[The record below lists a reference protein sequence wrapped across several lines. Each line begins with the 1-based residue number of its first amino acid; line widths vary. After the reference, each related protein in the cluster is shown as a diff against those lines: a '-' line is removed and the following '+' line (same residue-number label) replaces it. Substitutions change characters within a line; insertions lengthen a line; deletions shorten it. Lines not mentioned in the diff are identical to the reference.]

1 MSVSLARVESSVSRG
16 DASLL
21 RVRAL
26 FVLLGA
32 AESAFVPFVP
42 LLLHDRGLD
51 PQAIGAELALM
62 SAVGFAA
69 GPLWGYLAD
78 RVIGRERTLAVCL
91 VGTVG
96 GALLFQFAH
105 SEAAL
110 ALTGSVAW
118 LFRSPNMAL
127 ADALALDRLG
137 PNRRDA
143 YGSVRLWMSAS
154 FAVGA
159 LIWGAAIETAGI
171 GVMAPAY
178 AAATAVNAVLV
189 ILVFRGRWP
198 RPVEPDADARSMRVV
213 VAGPAFMLFLVAIF
227 LSFAPYTAA
236 YNFAAVR
243 IAALGGGAVFVGLAA
258 CLQAAAEVPSMIATK
273 RLSRRLRPAYIFAL
287 GAGFSIVV
295 YVVWSVVANPAA
307 LAAMR
312 IVAGVG
318 FGLTS
323 VAMVV
328 IVDELVPVSLRA
340 TGQAASKAVSTGIAP
355 VVGLFGGGLVYG
367 YLGAPA
373 LFIGAGVLTVLA
385 VVAVRAAERT
395 LLRSGP

>member
-1 MSVSLARVESSVSRG
+1 MSRG

-26 FVLLGA
+26 FLLLGA

-42 LLLHDRGLD
+42 LLLRDRGLD
-51 PQAIGAELALM
+51 PQAIGAALALM
-62 SAVGFAA
+62 SAVGFAS

-78 RVIGRERTLAVCL
+78 RVIGRERTLALCL
-91 VGTVG
+91 SGTVA
-96 GALLFQFAH
+96 GALLLAFAH
-105 SEAAL
+105 GEVAL

-118 LFRSPNMAL
+118 FFRSPNMAL

-159 LIWGAAIETAGI
+159 IAWGAVIETAGI
-171 GVMAPAY
+171 GVMAPLY
-178 AAATAVNAVLV
+178 AACTALNALLV
-189 ILVFRGRWP
+189 VLVFRGRWP
-198 RPVEPDADARSMRVV
+198 RALDVDAATRSMRAI
-213 VAGPAFMLFLVAIF
+213 VAAPAFMLFLVALF
-227 LSFAPYTAA
+227 LSFAPYSAA

-258 CLQAAAEVPSMIATK
+258 GLQAAAEVPSMIATT
-273 RLSRRLRPAYIFAL
+273 RLARRLRPVHIFAA
-287 GAGFSIVV
+287 GAAFSVIV
-295 YVVWSVVANPAA
+295 YAVWAVVANPAA

-312 IVAGVG
+312 IVGGVG

-328 IVDELVPVSLRA
+328 IVDDLVPVSLRA
-340 TGQAASKAVSTGIAP
+340 TGQAAAKGVSMGFAP

-373 LFIGAGVLTVLA
+373 LFVVAGLLTVLA
-385 VVAVRAAERT
+385 AFAAHSAETAQLRAVEHT
-395 LLRSGP
+395 

>member
-1 MSVSLARVESSVSRG
+1 MSRG

-32 AESAFVPFVP
+32 AESVFVPFIP
-42 LLLHDRGLD
+42 LLLRHRGLD
-51 PQAIGAELALM
+51 PQAIGAALALM

-78 RVIGRERTLAVCL
+78 RVIGRERTLALCL

-96 GALLFQFAH
+96 GAMLLQFAH
-105 SEAAL
+105 GEAAL
-110 ALTGSVAW
+110 TLTGSVAW

-159 LIWGAAIETAGI
+159 LAWGAVIQTAGI

-178 AAATAVNAVLV
+178 AASTAVNAALV

-198 RPVEPDADARSMRVV
+198 RPLEPEANARPMRVV
-213 VAGPAFMLFLVAIF
+213 VAAPAFMLFLVAIF
-227 LSFAPYTAA
+227 LVFAPYTAT
-236 YNFAAVR
+236 YNFAALR

-258 CLQAAAEVPSMIATK
+258 CLQAAAEVPSMMATSK
-273 RLSRRLRPAYIFAL
+273 LAGRLRPAHIFAL
-287 GAGFSIVV
+287 GAGLSIIVYIVWAVV
-295 YVVWSVVANPAA
+295 TNPAA

-312 IVAGVG
+312 IVGGLG
-318 FGLTS
+318 FGLTA

-340 TGQAASKAVSTGIAP
+340 TGQAASKAVSTGFAP
-355 VVGLFGGGLVYG
+355 VIGLFGGGLIYG
-367 YLGAPA
+367 YFGAPA
-373 LFIGAGVLTVLA
+373 LFIVAGVLTVLA
-385 VVAVRAAERT
+385 AVAVRSAERT
-395 LLRSGP
+395 QLRAVEQ

>member
-1 MSVSLARVESSVSRG
+1 MSRG

-26 FVLLGA
+26 FLLLGA

-51 PQAIGAELALM
+51 AQALGAALALM
-62 SAVGFAA
+62 SAVGFAS
-69 GPLWGYLAD
+69 GPLWGYVAD
-78 RVIGRERTLAVCL
+78 RVIGRERTLALCL
-91 VGTVG
+91 AGTVA
-96 GALLFQFAH
+96 GALLLAFAH
-105 SEAAL
+105 GEVAL
-110 ALTGSVAW
+110 TVTGSVAW
-118 LFRSPNMAL
+118 FFRSPNSAL

-137 PNRRDA
+137 SHRRDA

-159 LIWGAAIETAGI
+159 IVWGAVIEAAGI

-178 AAATAVNAVLV
+178 AACTALNALLV
-189 ILVFRGRWP
+189 VFVFHGRWP
-198 RPVEPDADARSMRVV
+198 RPLEVDAATRSMRAV
-213 VAGPAFMLFLVAIF
+213 VAAPAFVLFLVALF
-227 LSFAPYTAA
+227 LSFAPYTAT

-258 CLQAAAEVPSMIATK
+258 GLQAAAEVPSMMATR
-273 RLSRRLRPAYIFAL
+273 RLARRLRPAHIFAL
-287 GAGFSIVV
+287 GAAFSVLV
-295 YVVWSVVANPAA
+295 YAVWAVVANPAA

-312 IVAGVG
+312 VVAGVG

-340 TGQAASKAVSTGIAP
+340 TGQAAAKAVSMGFAP

-367 YLGAPA
+367 YLGAPS
-373 LFIGAGVLTVLA
+373 LFIAAGLLTVLSAIAARSAETAQLRA
-385 VVAVRAAERT
+385 VEHT
-395 LLRSGP
+395 

>member
-1 MSVSLARVESSVSRG
+1 VSRG

-26 FVLLGA
+26 FCLLGA

-42 LLLHDRGLD
+42 LLLLDRGLD
-51 PQAIGAELALM
+51 AQALGAVLALM

-78 RVIGRERTLAVCL
+78 RALGRERTLALCL

-96 GALLFQFAH
+96 GALLLAFAH

-110 ALTGSVAW
+110 ALTGSVTW
-118 LFRSPNMAL
+118 FFRSPNAAL

-137 PNRRDA
+137 VSRRDA

-159 LIWGAAIETAGI
+159 IAWGAVIEAFGI
-171 GVMAPAY
+171 GVMAPVY
-178 AAATAVNAVLV
+178 AACTALNAVLV
-189 ILVFRGRWP
+189 VLVFRGRWP
-198 RPVEPDADARSMRVV
+198 RPLRGKAATRGMGALIASPAVV
-213 VAGPAFMLFLVAIF
+213 LFLVALL
-227 LSFAPYTAA
+227 LSFAPYSAT

-243 IAALGGGAVFVGLAA
+243 IAALGGGAMFVGLAA
-258 CLQAAAEVPSMIATK
+258 GLQAGAEVPSMVATI
-273 RLSRRLRPAYIFAL
+273 RLARRLRPAHIFAA
-287 GAGFSIVV
+287 GAAFYVIV
-295 YVVWSVVANPAA
+295 YAVWAVVANPAA

-312 IVAGVG
+312 IVAGLG

-328 IVDELVPVSLRA
+328 IVDELVPESLRA
-340 TGQAASKAVSTGIAP
+340 TGQAAAKAVAMGFAP
-355 VVGLFGGGLVYG
+355 VVGTFGGGLVYG
-367 YLGAPA
+367 YLGPPA
-373 LFIGAGVLTVLA
+373 LF
-385 VVAVRAAERT
+385 VVAGILTALSAVAAQAAET
-395 LLRSGP
+395 AQLRAVEHA

>member
-1 MSVSLARVESSVSRG
+1 VSRG

-26 FVLLGA
+26 FLLLGL

-42 LLLHDRGLD
+42 LLLRDRGLD
-51 PQAIGAELALM
+51 PQAIGAALALM
-62 SAVGFAA
+62 SAVGFAS

-91 VGTVG
+91 TGTVA
-96 GALLFQFAH
+96 GALLLAFAH
-105 SEAAL
+105 GEAAL

-118 LFRSPNMAL
+118 FFRTPNMAL

-137 PNRRDA
+137 SHRRDA

-159 LIWGAAIETAGI
+159 IAWGAVIETAGI
-171 GVMAPAY
+171 GVMAPLY
-178 AAATAVNAVLV
+178 AGCTALNALLV
-189 ILVFRGRWP
+189 IGVFRGRWP
-198 RPVEPDADARSMRVV
+198 RPLMADPTTRSMRAV
-213 VAGPAFMLFLVAIF
+213 VAAPAFMLFLVALF
-227 LSFAPYTAA
+227 LSFAPYTAT

-258 CLQAAAEVPSMIATK
+258 GLQAAAEVPSMISTT
-273 RLSRRLRPAYIFAL
+273 RLARRLRPAHIFAA
-287 GAGFSIVV
+287 GAAFSVIV
-295 YVVWSVVANPAA
+295 YAIWAVVDNPAA

-312 IVAGVG
+312 ILGGVG
-318 FGLTS
+318 FGLTA

-340 TGQAASKAVSTGIAP
+340 TGQAAAKAVSMGFAP

-373 LFIGAGVLTVLA
+373 LFVVAGLLTVLA
-385 VVAVRAAERT
+385 AIAAHSAET
-395 LLRSGP
+395 AQLRPVEHA

>member
-1 MSVSLARVESSVSRG
+1 VSRG

-26 FVLLGA
+26 FLLLGA
-32 AESAFVPFVP
+32 AESAFVPFIP
-42 LLLHDRGLD
+42 LLLRDRGLD
-51 PQAIGAELALM
+51 PQALGAALALM
-62 SAVGFAA
+62 SAVGFAS
-69 GPLWGYLAD
+69 GPVWGYLAD

-96 GALLFQFAH
+96 GALLLMFAH

-118 LFRSPNMAL
+118 FFRAPNMAL

-137 PNRRDA
+137 PHRRDA

-159 LIWGAAIETAGI
+159 IVWGAVIETAGI
-171 GVMAPAY
+171 GVMAPVY
-178 AAATAVNAVLV
+178 AASTAVNAALV
-189 ILVFRGRWP
+189 VFVFRGRWP
-198 RPVEPDADARSMRVV
+198 RPLEPDTEARPLRVV
-213 VAGPAFMLFLVAIF
+213 VAAPAFMLFLVALF
-227 LSFAPYTAA
+227 LSFAPYTAT

-243 IAALGGGAVFVGLAA
+243 ISALGGGAVFVGLAA
-258 CLQAAAEVPSMIATK
+258 GLQAAGEVPSMIATSK
-273 RLSRRLRPAYIFAL
+273 LARRRPAHLFAL
-287 GAGFSIVV
+287 GAGFSVIV
-295 YVVWSVVANPAA
+295 YVVWAVVADPAA

-312 IVAGVG
+312 IVGGLG

-340 TGQAASKAVSTGIAP
+340 TGQAAAKAVSTGFAP

-367 YLGAPA
+367 YLGAPT
-373 LFIGAGVLTVLA
+373 LFVLAGLLTVLA
-385 VVAVRAAERT
+385 AISARSAET
-395 LLRSGP
+395 AQLRPVEHT

>member
-1 MSVSLARVESSVSRG
+1 MSRG

-21 RVRAL
+21 RIRAL
-26 FVLLGA
+26 FCLLGA

-42 LLLHDRGLD
+42 LLLRDRGLD
-51 PQAIGAELALM
+51 PQALGAALALM
-62 SAVGFAA
+62 SAVGFAS

-78 RVIGRERTLAVCL
+78 SVIGRERTLALCL

-96 GALLFQFAH
+96 GAVLLTFAH

-110 ALTGSVAW
+110 TLTGSVAW
-118 LFRSPNMAL
+118 FFRSPNMAL

-137 PNRRDA
+137 PRRRDA
-143 YGSVRLWMSAS
+143 YGSVRLWMSAA

-159 LIWGAAIETAGI
+159 IASGAVIEAFGI
-171 GVMAPAY
+171 GVMAPLY
-178 AAATAVNAVLV
+178 AAATALTALLV
-189 ILVFRGRWP
+189 MFVFRGRWP
-198 RPVEPDADARSMRVV
+198 RPVKVPGATRSMGLVI
-213 VAGPAFMLFLVAIF
+213 ASPAFMLFLVAVF
-227 LSFAPYTAA
+227 LSFAPYSAA

-258 CLQAAAEVPSMIATK
+258 GLQAAAEVPSMVATT
-273 RLSRRLRPAYIFAL
+273 RLARRLRPAHIFAA
-287 GAGFSIVV
+287 GAAFSVIV
-295 YVVWSVVANPAA
+295 YAVWAVVANPAA

-328 IVDELVPVSLRA
+328 IVDELVPASLRA
-340 TGQAASKAVSTGIAP
+340 TGQAAAKAVSMGFAP

-373 LFIGAGVLTVLA
+373 LFVAAGLLTVLA
-385 VVAVRAAERT
+385 AVAARSAETAQLRT
-395 LLRSGP
+395 VEHT

>member
-1 MSVSLARVESSVSRG
+1 VSRG

-26 FVLLGA
+26 FCLLGA
-32 AESAFVPFVP
+32 AESAFVPFIP
-42 LLLHDRGLD
+42 LLLLDRGLD
-51 PQAIGAELALM
+51 AQALGSLLALM

-78 RVIGRERTLAVCL
+78 RVLGRERTLALCL

-96 GALLFQFAH
+96 GALMLAFAH

-118 LFRSPNMAL
+118 FFRSPNSAL

-137 PNRRDA
+137 AGRRDA

-159 LIWGAAIETAGI
+159 IAWGAVIEAFGI
-171 GVMAPAY
+171 GVMAPVY
-178 AAATAVNAVLV
+178 AACTALNALLV
-189 ILVFRGRWP
+189 TLVFRGRWP
-198 RPVEPDADARSMRVV
+198 RPLRADTATRGLGALVGS
-213 VAGPAFMLFLVAIF
+213 PAVLLFLVAVF
-227 LSFAPYTAA
+227 LSFAPYSAT

-258 CLQAAAEVPSMIATK
+258 GLQAGAEVPSMVATI
-273 RLSRRLRPAYIFAL
+273 RLARRLRPAHIFAA
-287 GAGFSIVV
+287 GAAFYVIV
-295 YVVWSVVANPAA
+295 YAVWGVVANPGA

-312 IVAGVG
+312 IVAGLG

-328 IVDELVPVSLRA
+328 FVDELVPERLRA
-340 TGQAASKAVSTGIAP
+340 TGQAAAKAVSMGFAP
-355 VVGLFGGGLVYG
+355 VVGTLGGGLVYG
-367 YLGAPA
+367 YLGPPA
-373 LFIGAGVLTVLA
+373 LFVGAGILTALSA
-385 VVAVRAAERT
+385 VSARSAETAQLRAVEHA
-395 LLRSGP
+395 